1 MKKET
6 ESLQGE
12 KFLSTLIIP
21 FKYLFEI
28 RLQKSYSK
36 LLSWLILHFFPIMY
50 WVLIFGCYIIYS
62 TPATTFSENTK
73 AENLIIFSI
82 SFILFS
88 ISHYYLYEFGY
99 IHNDIKAA
107 EKDKMSIRLEDWQL
121 TAAKK
126 YYNVALYSHL
136 LPHIIGFAILLLS
149 KNFRS
154 IMLIPYIVAV
164 ITSYLSHILFIIYN
178 KTPYKQRVYIYPGL
192 QILKY
197 VTPIILLFSTKPFY
211 NTIINSDILNLSL
224 SFESNILILLVLLFI
239 TYPLE
244 ISIERFSMPAKRYK
258 AISKLIPDEES
269 KKRFRINYYI
279 IILIICITT
288 GILLNI
294 NTLEYKSTGIW
305 LMVKKTVLYYLP
317 IIILLIYRILIL
329 KRVKY
334 HN

>member
-6 ESLQGE
+6 GSLQGE

-107 EKDKMSIRLEDWQL
+107 EKDKMSIRLEDSNGNIPPNRRIFKLQKGRNL
-121 TAAKK
+121 TMK
-126 YYNVALYSHL
+126 
-136 LPHIIGFAILLLS
+136 
-149 KNFRS
+149 R
-154 IMLIPYIVAV
+154 
-164 ITSYLSHILFIIYN
+164 
-178 KTPYKQRVYIYPGL
+178 
-192 QILKY
+192 
-197 VTPIILLFSTKPFY
+197 
-211 NTIINSDILNLSL
+211 
-224 SFESNILILLVLLFI
+224 
-239 TYPLE
+239 TYQP
-244 ISIERFSMPAKRYK
+244 
-258 AISKLIPDEES
+258 
-269 KKRFRINYYI
+269 KKRQRSKVHGFRARMK
-279 IILIICITT
+279 TK
-288 GILLNI
+288 G
-294 NTLEYKSTGIW
+294 G
-305 LMVKKTVLYYLP
+305 KKVLKNRRNRGRQKLSA
-317 IIILLIYRILIL
+317 
-329 KRVKY
+329 
-334 HN
+334 